1 MQFWPREGQEF
12 EWANLQKLN
21 AQEVALGGGGGGGVC
36 GGKGRLKL

>member
-21 AQEVALGGGGGGGVC
+21 AQEVALGGGGGGCVEER
-36 GGKGRLKL
+36 GG

>member
-21 AQEVALGGGGGGGVC
+21 AQEVALVGRGGCVEEREV
-36 GGKGRLKL
+36 KALN

>member
-21 AQEVALGGGGGGGVC
+21 AQEVALGGGGGGVC

>member
-21 AQEVALGGGGGGGVC
+21 AQEVALGGGVEERGG
-36 GGKGRLKL
+36 

>member
-21 AQEVALGGGGGGGVC
+21 AQEVALGGGGGGG
-36 GGKGRLKL
+36 GRKGEVKVLN

>member
-21 AQEVALGGGGGGGVC
+21 APEVALGGGGGGVWR
-36 GGKGRLKL
+36 KGEVKALN

>member
-21 AQEVALGGGGGGGVC
+21 AQEVALGGVWR
-36 GGKGRLKL
+36 KGEVKALN